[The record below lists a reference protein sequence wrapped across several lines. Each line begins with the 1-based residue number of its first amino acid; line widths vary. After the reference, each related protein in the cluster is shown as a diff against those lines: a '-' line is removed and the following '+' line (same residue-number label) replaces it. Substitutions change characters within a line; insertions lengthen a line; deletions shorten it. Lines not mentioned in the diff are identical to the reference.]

1 MRRYG
6 GQPLRGRGYEISP
19 VSVRVAVGASGWG
32 FGLVLWVGALAL
44 AERVF
49 SYHRTAVPPY
59 PRIPYLRTPVPPYH
73 REMLFKAP
81 SLRAT
86 GVFRAATS
94 VAAAPQRGANPPFAT
109 EGRMGWAFRSIPSKV
124 AQSSSICAM
133 NHNGP
138 VSMSWF
144 SESMKA
150 RKPMPSAERNDATAN
165 SFSILGYR
173 C

>member
-1 MRRYG
+1 MPSFPSLPFHFLFYPFYLFTLSSLPTDYTDFTDLFSEVRRFG

-32 FGLVLWVGALAL
+32 SCSGGKSILAPPHL
-44 AERVF
+44 
-49 SYHRTAVPPY
+49 RTTVPPRNAIQCTL
-59 PRIPYLRTPVPPYH
+59 PL
-73 REMLFKAP
+73 
-81 SLRAT
+81 
-86 GVFRAATS
+86 G
-94 VAAAPQRGANPPFAT
+94 G
-109 EGRMGWAFRSIPSKV
+109 MGWAFKSIPSNV

-133 NHNGP
+133 NHSGP